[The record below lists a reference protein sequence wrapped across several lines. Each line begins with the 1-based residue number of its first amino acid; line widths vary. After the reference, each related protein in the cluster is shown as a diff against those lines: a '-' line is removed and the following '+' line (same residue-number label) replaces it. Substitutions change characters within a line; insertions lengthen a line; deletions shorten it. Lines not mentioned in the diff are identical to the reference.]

1 MLIQQHIWPNAERGR
16 IGYGWDVVLVEN
28 PSQLIFRVLD
38 YTTIFKYLNDV
49 AVISWITPVS
59 KVVDIGQEAD
69 LDVKI
74 T

>member
-1 MLIQQHIWPNAERGR
+1 M
-16 IGYGWDVVLVEN
+16 EN